1 MFAIQSFDELIE
13 RRSSGC
19 VKWNHYDEDVLPL
32 WVADMDFRSPE
43 PVLRALHGRVDHG
56 VFGYEFDSRQ
66 MREVLVK
73 RMADRF
79 NWQINTQDLAFVPN
93 LVSMLHYVCMAYAEP
108 GDEVIMS
115 TPVYPP
121 FVVAPGNTGR
131 NPIYVDMV
139 VTRSG
144 QQMHYEIDF
153 DAFEA
158 AITPNTKVFLLCNPH
173 NPVGRM
179 WTREELEQLA
189 AICLRHNI
197 VIVSDEI
204 HSDLIMDDLKHIP
217 IATLAPE
224 VTAQTVTINSPSKT
238 FNMPTIHFAFV
249 IAQNAELLK
258 QLQQTYGWMLPG
270 PGALGFA
277 AAHAAYTECQDWVDD
292 LRAYLRGNR
301 DFYVHFMR
309 EHFPSVNYTCPEG
322 TYLGWMDWR
331 DMKLPGESP
340 FHFFLEKARVAF
352 NDGAA
357 FGKAGDGFT
366 RINYATSRARL
377 QEALERARAA
387 VEDL

>member
-1 MFAIQSFDELIE
+1 MLVTHDFDELIE
-13 RRSSGC
+13 RRSSGSA
-19 VKWNHYDEDVLPL
+19 KWNLYDEDVLPL

-43 PVLRALHGRVDHG
+43 SILRALHERVDHG
-56 VFGYEFDSRQ
+56 VFGYEFDSQQVRDA
-66 MREVLVK
+66 LVK
-73 RMADRF
+73 RMAGRF
-79 NWQINTQDLAFVPN
+79 NWQIKPEDLMFVPN
-93 LVSMLHYVCMAYAEP
+93 LVSTLHYVCIAYADP

-131 NPIYVDMV
+131 TPLYVDMA
-139 VTRSG
+139 VTRDS
-144 QQMHYEIDF
+144 QELRYEIDF

-158 AITPNTKVFLLCNPH
+158 AITPRTKAFLLCNPH

-179 WTREELEQLA
+179 WTRVELEQLA

-197 VIVSDEI
+197 VIISDEI
-204 HSDLIMDDLKHIP
+204 HSDLIMDDLPHIP
-217 IATLAPE
+217 MATLAPE
-224 VTAQTVTINSPSKT
+224 VADRTVTINSPSKT

-249 IAQNAELLK
+249 MAQNADLLK
-258 QLQQTYGWMLPG
+258 KLEQTIGWLVPH

-292 LRAYLRGNR
+292 LLVYLRGNR
-301 DFYVHFMR
+301 DLYINFIR
-309 EHFPSVNYTCPEG
+309 QHFPSVGYTCPEA

-331 DMKLPGESP
+331 ALKLPGESP
-340 FHFFLEKARVAF
+340 FQFFLDKARVAF

-357 FGKAGDGFT
+357 FGKAGEGFT

-377 QEALERARAA
+377 QEALERVRAA

>member
-1 MFAIQSFDELIE
+1 MFATQSFDELIE

-19 VKWNHYDEDVLPL
+19 VKWNLYGEDVLPL

-43 PVLRALHGRVDHG
+43 PVRRALHERIDHG
-56 VFGYEFDSRQ
+56 VFGYEFDSQR

-73 RMADRF
+73 RMQDRF
-79 NWQINTQDLAFVPN
+79 NWQISTQDLLFVPN
-93 LVSMLHYVCMAYAEP
+93 LVSMLHYVCLAYSEP

-131 NPIYVDMV
+131 DPIYVDLA
-139 VTRSG
+139 VTRDS
-144 QQMHYEIDF
+144 QQIRYEIDF

-197 VIVSDEI
+197 VIISDEI

-224 VTAQTVTINSPSKT
+224 VAAQTVTINSPSKT

-249 IAQNAELLK
+249 IAQNDELLK
-258 QLQQTYGWMLPG
+258 KLQHTYGWMLPG

-277 AAHAAYTECQDWVDD
+277 AAGAAYTECQDWVDD

-301 DFYVHFMR
+301 DFYIHFMR
-309 EHFPSVNYTCPEG
+309 EHFPSVSYTCPEG

-331 DMKLPGESP
+331 PLKLPGESP

-357 FGKAGDGFT
+357 FGKAGEGFT

-377 QEALERARAA
+377 QEALERAHAA